1 MPKRESLTVVEA
13 AARLAVPAGTIWSWL
28 NAGKFDSSVDDK
40 NRRILL
46 PDEFEAIEKHV
57 RSGEYRAKPGA
68 RKLLRPKSKAT
79 RPPQGGS
86 AKVRTKAGP
95 PTRKAREVRGRVR
108 IEVGGLQLDVNVD
121 RQTAKQL
128 IDALITQ

>member
-68 RKLLRPKSKAT
+68 RKLLRPKSKRGKRAV
-79 RPPQGGS
+79 
-86 AKVRTKAGP
+86 ARTKAGP